1 VAVMGDRRGSCR
13 VSLEGERERERER
26 ERPVGKRPLG
36 RPRNSWMIILKWV
49 FKMWDG
55 EAWIGLIW
63 IRIGT
68 GGGYL

>member
-1 VAVMGDRRGSCR
+1 MGDRRGSCR
-13 VSLEGERERERER
+13 VLLERERETER
-26 ERPVGKRPLG
+26 EGPVGKRPLG

-68 GGGYL
+68 GVGYL